1 MRAKVP
7 FRTNLPWVFALL
19 LLLGLAAACIPT
31 STSNEAQLVEGK
43 DLYLKYCSLCHAKNG
58 EGYAADAAN
67 ALANQ
72 DFLALATD
80 EFLYASIERGRPGT
94 PMSAWGKTRNGPL
107 SPEEIDSIVTWIRN
121 WQSTEAVALT
131 SEPSEGVAQRGE
143 PLYSVHC
150 AACHGEEGG
159 SGSYMS
165 INNPEGLAAVPDDFL
180 RKTIQKGRSGTPMV
194 AYENTI
200 PPQGIEDLVTLI
212 RSWQKDTETP
222 ERVEPITELIDI
234 ITNPEGSEPDFSEGE
249 RYVGADK
256 VQEELDLG
264 ARMALVDARPSSDY
278 FLEHIT
284 GAVNVPFYSAE
295 DYVEQLPRDTWI
307 VVYCACPHAE
317 SGQVADLLEA
327 NGFTKV
333 KVLDEGFF
341 YWKEQGYPVT
351 SSRD

>member
-1 MRAKVP
+1 M
-7 FRTNLPWVFALL
+7 
-19 LLLGLAAACIPT
+19 PT
-31 STSNEAQLVEGK
+31 STSNDAKIVEGK
-43 DLYLKYCSLCHAKNG
+43 GLYLKYCSLCHGKDG

-72 DFLALATD
+72 EFLALATD

-94 PMSAWGKTRNGPL
+94 PMSAWGDSRNGPL
-107 SPEEIDSIVTWIRN
+107 SPEEIDAIVAWIRN
-121 WQSTEAVALT
+121 WQIVEAVEL
-131 SEPSEGVAQRGE
+131 SPEPSEGVAQRGA

-165 INNPEGLAAVPDDFL
+165 ISNPEFLAAVPDDFL
-180 RKTIQKGRSGTPMV
+180 RKTIQEGRSGTPMV

-200 PPQGIEDLVTLI
+200 PPQGIEDLVALI
-212 RSWQKDTETP
+212 RTWQKDTNAP
-222 ERVEPITELIDI
+222 ERVEPITELTDI
-234 ITNPEGSEPDFSEGE
+234 ISNPDGPEPGFSEGE
-249 RYVGADK
+249 RHISADI
-256 VQEELDLG
+256 VHEELESG
-264 ARMALVDARPSSDY
+264 ARIALVDARPSSDY

-295 DYVEQLPRDTWI
+295 DYVEQLPQDAWI

-317 SGQVADLLEA
+317 SGQVADILEA

-341 YWKEQGYPVT
+341 YWKEQGYPIT
-351 SSRD
+351 SPQD